1 MKITKLL
8 KFLFFRHMAQK
19 KLTLLLV
26 KKEAPILYPKW
37 FHFEK
42 YVYSYIHIFSFDL
55 WKMNHLFVA
64 RNFISLYED
73 FHWYFSVSWSLLSFL
88 VIILIKVVTYNS
100 WLSTILHVI
109 NVEVNWTLKIC
120 KWNFE
125 CVFPD
130 FTYNIPCPI
139 YFSTHSG

>member
-42 YVYSYIHIFSFDL
+42 YVYNYIHIFSFDL
-55 WKMNHLFVA
+55 
-64 RNFISLYED
+64 
-73 FHWYFSVSWSLLSFL
+73 
-88 VIILIKVVTYNS
+88 
-100 WLSTILHVI
+100 
-109 NVEVNWTLKIC
+109 
-120 KWNFE
+120 
-125 CVFPD
+125 
-130 FTYNIPCPI
+130 
-139 YFSTHSG
+139 

>member
-42 YVYSYIHIFSFDL
+42 YVYNYIHIFSFDL

-88 VIILIKVVTYNS
+88 VIIFIKVVTYNS

-109 NVEVNWTLKIC
+109 NVEDQLNSKNLQMKLWVCLPRFYLQYSLSYI
-120 KWNFE
+120 F
-125 CVFPD
+125 
-130 FTYNIPCPI
+130 
-139 YFSTHSG
+139 